1 MNDDAPTGPG
11 PEPSLAARLARASID
26 DLDLERPLDAD
37 DPEATV
43 PEQEAGL
50 GLDEGGP
57 TMHGGGRVDAAGAT
71 YGEADRVGDVAG
83 GDRPQTDSTGAATDD
98 RRDASQASIDEL
110 DGR

>member
-11 PEPSLAARLARASID
+11 PEPSLAARLARANVD

-37 DPEATV
+37 DPDATI
-43 PEQEAGL
+43 PEQESGL

-71 YGEADRVGDVAG
+71 YGHAGRIGGVASG
-83 GDRPQTDSTGAATDD
+83 EEPQTDSTGAAIDD
-98 RRDASQASIDEL
+98 RRDASEVSIDEL
-110 DGR
+110 DAR

>member
-11 PEPSLAARLARASID
+11 PEPSLAARLARANID
-26 DLDLERPLDAD
+26 DLHVERPLDAD
-37 DPEATV
+37 DPDATI
-43 PEQEAGL
+43 PEQESGL

-71 YGEADRVGDVAG
+71 YGTADRVGNVAT
-83 GDRPQTDSTGAATDD
+83 GDQPETDSTGAATDD
-98 RRDASQASIDEL
+98 RLDASEASIDEL